1 MSNGLNQA
9 MLIGHLGADPELR
22 ATATGQAVAEMRLA
36 TSRKWNDK
44 HGELQEETQWHRV
57 VVWDKLAT
65 TCHRYLQKGSQV
77 YVDGRIQHRKW
88 TDKQGQDRWT
98 AEIIARNVVF
108 LGSPSRASAQ
118 TAVAGTE
125 ASTETAPGNG
135 DPTRRW

>member
-9 MLIGHLGADPELR
+9 MLIGHLGADPEL
-22 ATATGQAVAEMRLA
+22 RLA

-57 VVWDKLAT
+57 VVWDRMAT
-65 TCHRYLQKGSQV
+65 NCHRYLQKGSQV

-98 AEIIARNVVF
+98 AEVVARNVVF
-108 LGSPSRASAQ
+108 LGSPSRTSEQAA
-118 TAVAGTE
+118 
-125 ASTETAPGNG
+125 TAPPEAADDR
-135 DPTRRW
+135 DPTQRY